1 MPDNVKSDAGRAT
14 QEARSTATSIAYRKI
29 RQDVV
34 LAHYAPGEKL
44 NIKTICERHDIGL
57 STAREALGRLS
68 RERLIVYLDQRGFFI
83 APLKLD
89 VLDELV
95 RTRCWLNEIGIRES
109 IIHGDQAWEE
119 QMVLSYHRFTRL
131 PRYVNEEPDAECN
144 PAWEEAHRTFHTA
157 LISACRSQWLIAYA
171 EQLFDAA
178 DYYRHLS
185 RVSRQVRRK
194 RTDEHEA
201 ILKAALDRNG
211 DCAAEL
217 LCCHF
222 KKTAQLIHDR
232 LKQRYSLDLS
242 VMRT

>member
-1 MPDNVKSDAGRAT
+1 MSDGVKSETRRAA
-14 QEARSTATSIAYRKI
+14 QEARSTATSIAYLKI

-83 APLKLD
+83 APLKLEA
-89 VLDELV
+89 LDELV

-119 QMVLSYHRFTRL
+119 QLILSYHRFIRL
-131 PRYVNEEPDAECN
+131 PRYLNEELDAECN
-144 PAWEEAHRTFHTA
+144 AEWEEAHRTYHA
-157 LISACRSQWLIAYA
+157 SLISACRSQWLIAYA

-201 ILKAALDRNG
+201 IMKAALDR
-211 DCAAEL
+211 DADRAADL
-217 LCCHF
+217 LRSHF
-222 KKTAQLIHDR
+222 SRTAQLIHDR
-232 LKQRYSLDLS
+232 LKQRL
-242 VMRT
+242 T